1 MRSLPEKAPPPGKAA
16 QRGGILKVHLEA
28 EPPHLNPLLD
38 TVQVIDRVVG
48 GLVYETLLECPG
60 NGYQPGLADTW
71 ELSSDGLRLT
81 LHLKTG
87 ARWQD
92 DKILSGL
99 DVQATLEHL
108 MRSPYRSALLHTMIA
123 DLEGVDVLPERMVRL
138 RLTRP
143 SDLTLRALCEIPIL
157 PAEPLRTGGARLVQL
172 GRSPIGTGPFRV
184 SAWERGKRIKLVRV
198 RAAAVPDSPMLDEID
213 FEIDGDAARALT
225 RVRRGE
231 IDILPRVSEVHF
243 PDQVSTATLRDALA
257 VFLLQP
263 HRYSFVALNTRRG
276 VLADP
281 VFRHALSLLWD
292 RERFASE
299 FHHGL
304 VRPIGAPT
312 FGTAPPDKFDR
323 ALAGRLLDQAG
334 FRDTDGDGVREV
346 GGTPI
351 RLTFL
356 VPASSKTLA
365 SEVRAF
371 AMDLRR
377 AGILLDTSNLD
388 GVTLFSRV
396 ERGDY
401 DLCGL
406 TWDGRKDEDPRLL
419 MGSQG
424 DFQYTGYK
432 TERFSNA
439 MDHLRTAPSPA
450 ARAPVLQQIADIL
463 ASDRPAL
470 FLYRHDV
477 PMLAAKRV
485 HGLAA
490 VGDKLDLRSV
500 WVDP

>member
-1 MRSLPEKAPPPGKAA
+1 MKSLPVAASPPGKAA
-16 QRGGILKVHLEA
+16 QRGGTLKVHLEA

-48 GLVYETLLECPG
+48 GLIYETLLNCSSER
-60 NGYQPGLADTW
+60 YQSGLADTW
-71 ELSSDGLRLT
+71 EMSSDGLRLM

-92 DKILSGL
+92 DKVLSGL

-108 MRSPYRSALLHTMIA
+108 MRSPNRSALLHSMIV

-138 RLTRP
+138 RFTRA
-143 SDLTLRALCEIPIL
+143 SDLAVRALCEIPVL
-157 PAEPLRTGGARLVQL
+157 PAEPLRTGGARLVQF
-172 GRSPIGTGPFRV
+172 GRTPVGTGPFRV
-184 SAWERGKRIKLVRV
+184 ANWERGKRIKLVRS
-198 RAAAVPDSPMLDEID
+198 RAASLPDGPTLDGID
-213 FEIDGDAARALT
+213 FEIDVDPARALT

-243 PDQVSTATLRDALA
+243 PEQVSPATLRDALEIY
-257 VFLLQP
+257 LLQP
-263 HRYSFVALNTRRG
+263 QRYSFIALNTRRG
-276 VLADP
+276 ALADP
-281 VFRHALSLLWD
+281 VFRQALSLLWD
-292 RERFASE
+292 RARFAVE

-312 FGTAPPDKFDR
+312 FGTVQPDKFDR

-356 VPASSKTLA
+356 VPASSRTLTA
-365 SEVRAF
+365 EVRAF

-388 GVTLFSRV
+388 GSTLFSRV

-419 MGSQG
+419 IGSQG

-432 TERFSNA
+432 SERFSTA
-439 MDHLRTAPSPA
+439 IDRLRSASSPA
-450 ARAPVLQQIADIL
+450 ARVPLLQQLAEIL
-463 ASDRPAL
+463 ATDRPAL

-477 PMLAAKRV
+477 PALVSKRV

-490 VGDKLDLRSV
+490 VGDRLDLRSI